1 MEGLSAGDA
10 ESKSVVIVEELWMK
24 DQYDVIVVGAGPAG
38 STAARYAAAGGAS
51 VLVLEK
57 DRDVGYPVRCAEAV
71 SHEGVVQFLEP
82 DARWIAA
89 TVSKFRI
96 VVPNGNSIIP
106 RLDGIGYVLERRI
119 FDYELAKLAVQHGA
133 EVVTKAYVYDLITI
147 DGVVSGVR
155 VLIKDQKVDLRAKVV
170 IGADGV
176 ESRVGKWAGIDT
188 TCHIHDMESC
198 AQVTLSGVTVDAGI
212 LDFYFGDDIAPGGY
226 LWVFPKGKESANV
239 GIGISVECAKE
250 KSAVRWL
257 DEFVQKRFPHAA
269 VLTRIAGGVPCAK
282 TCDQIVKGSV
292 MLVGDAAHQV
302 NPVSGGG
309 IISGMIGGMIAGQV
323 AAEALT
329 SGTIDHLKEYEK
341 RWQKRLGWRHEVFY
355 RIKEAIYNFSDDTL
369 NKLCDDAVKLPEE
382 KRTVGGI
389 FRTALWNQPS
399 LLLDVAKVFI
409 S

>member
-1 MEGLSAGDA
+1 MR
-10 ESKSVVIVEELWMK
+10 EE
-24 DQYDVIVVGAGPAG
+24 YDVIVVGAGPAG

-51 VLVLEK
+51 VLLLEK

-71 SHEGVVQFLEP
+71 SHEGVIQFIQP
-82 DARWIAA
+82 DPKWIAA

-96 VVPNGNSIIP
+96 VVPNGNSIVP

-119 FDYELAKLAVQHGA
+119 FDYELAKLAVNEGA
-133 EVVTKAYVYDLITI
+133 EVVTKAYVYDLLRTGGEIT
-147 DGVVSGVR
+147 GVR
-155 VLIKDQKVDLRAKVV
+155 ALIKDQKVDIRGKVI

-198 AQVTLSGVTVDAGI
+198 AQVTLSGIHVDEGI
-212 LDFYFGDDIAPGGY
+212 LDFYFGDDVAPGGY
-226 LWVFPKGKESANV
+226 LWVFPKGKDSANV

-250 KSAVRWL
+250 KAAVRWL
-257 DEFVQKRFPHAA
+257 DEFVQKKFPHAA
-269 VLTRIAGGVPCAK
+269 ILTRIAGGVPCAK
-282 TCDQIVKGSV
+282 TCDEIVKGSV
-292 MLVGDAAHQV
+292 MIVGDAAHQV

-323 AAEALT
+323 AVEALEKK
-329 SGTIDHLKEYEK
+329 DNAHLQEYQN

-355 RIKEAIYNFSDDTL
+355 HIKEAIYNFSDDTL
-369 NKLCDDAVKLPEE
+369 NKLCDHAQQLPDE

-399 LLLDVAKVFI
+399 ILLDVAKVFI

>member
-1 MEGLSAGDA
+1 MRDT
-10 ESKSVVIVEELWMK
+10 
-24 DQYDVIVVGAGPAG
+24 YDVIVVGAGPAG

-51 VLVLEK
+51 VLLLEK

-71 SHEGVVQFLEP
+71 SHEGVIQFIQP
-82 DARWIAA
+82 DPKWIAA

-96 VVPNGNSIIP
+96 VVPNGNSIVP

-119 FDYELAKLAVQHGA
+119 FDYELAKLAVTAGA
-133 EVVTKAYVYDLITI
+133 EVVTKAYVYDLLRSGSEVT
-147 DGVVSGVR
+147 GVR
-155 VLIKDQKVDLRAKVV
+155 ALVKDQKIDIRAKVV

-176 ESRVGKWAGIDT
+176 ESRVGKWGGIDT
-188 TCHIHDMESC
+188 TCHIRDMESC
-198 AQVTLSGVTVDAGI
+198 AQVTLSGIRVEEGI
-212 LDFYFGDDIAPGGY
+212 LDFYFGDEVAPGGY
-226 LWVFPKGKESANV
+226 LWVFPKGKDSANV

-257 DEFVQKRFPHAA
+257 DEFVQKKFPNSAI
-269 VLTRIAGGVPCAK
+269 LTRIAGGVPCAK
-282 TCDQIVKGSV
+282 TCDEIVKGNV

-323 AAEALT
+323 AAEAVEKKE
-329 SGTIDHLKEYEK
+329 SSHLQEYQK

-355 RIKEAIYNFSDDTL
+355 HIKEAIYNFSDETL
-369 NKLCDDAVKLPEE
+369 NKLCDNAQHLPDE

-399 LLLDVAKVFI
+399 ILLDVAKVFI